1 MTIGHTQI
9 KQVLQPISEIFQ
21 SLILVRYKNIKDCF
35 CTLVI
40 VLYQVLLV
48 YVEVMVCV
56 QLPEL
61 AVDNVEMFIGE
72 EICELVHVFF
82 LLKQCQILG
91 QKTKTVGQILMCKF
105 TLMNYQ
111 YTVNFS

>member
-1 MTIGHTQI
+1 MTIGNAQT
-9 KQVLQPISEIFQ
+9 KQVLQHIS
-21 SLILVRYKNIKDCF
+21 VRYKNSKVRF
-35 CTLVI
+35 RTLVI
-40 VLYQVLLV
+40 VLCQVLLV
-48 YVEVMVCV
+48 NVEVMVCV

-72 EICELVHVFF
+72 ELCELVHVFF

-91 QKTKTVGQILMCKF
+91 QKMNKVGQIQVCKF
-105 TLMNYQ
+105 SFISNYQ

>member
-1 MTIGHTQI
+1 MTIGHTQT
-9 KQVLQPISEIFQ
+9 KQVPQPISELFQ
-21 SLILVRYKNIKDCF
+21 SLILIGYKNIKVCF

-40 VLYQVLLV
+40 VLCQVLLV

-91 QKTKTVGQILMCKF
+91 QKTKKVGQILMCKF
-105 TLMNYQ
+105 SLITFN
-111 YTVNFS
+111 